1 MVFVDLPFW
10 EVVLKPAVSSC
21 VPSEARPTPV
31 ESVAS
36 PPIPFARGRRAQP
49 HRDDVLKKKVR
60 MMLAAKGGSDA
71 LDAELETR
79 IKSLQTGR
87 LLARQRPA
95 QRKQTR
101 LVDLA

>member
-1 MVFVDLPFW
+1 VVFLDLPFW
-10 EVVLKPAVSSC
+10 EVVFKPTVISC
-21 VPSEARPTPV
+21 VPSEARPAPV
-31 ESVAS
+31 ETVAPS
-36 PPIPFARGRRAQP
+36 PIPFARGRRAQP

-60 MMLAAKGGSDA
+60 MMLAAKGGSDT
-71 LDAELETR
+71 LDAEPKTR

-101 LVDLA
+101 LVHLA